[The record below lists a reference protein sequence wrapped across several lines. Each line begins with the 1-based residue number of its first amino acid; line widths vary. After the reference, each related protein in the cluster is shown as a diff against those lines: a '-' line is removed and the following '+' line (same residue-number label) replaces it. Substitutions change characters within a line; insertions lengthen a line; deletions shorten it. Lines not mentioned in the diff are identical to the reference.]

1 MNNFFKKV
9 LPVLILGMI
18 IGFVVYNGMPKV
30 AENQTI
36 DKDGVQIHIIS
47 DGKISQKK
55 VDEFLE
61 SYENQP
67 SYLKNKVKNV
77 YLMTQENI
85 IKSENEIYW
94 DGAGNVTNNGFAYD
108 YDVYISSSS
117 VNIDETL
124 THEMWHV
131 YDFVYGDGLHFMSEL
146 DSNLINLYNQNKN
159 MLGEYAAENYLEFFA
174 TAGETYT
181 NDQEYLKEVDINM
194 YNYFESLP
202 KE

>member
-1 MNNFFKKV
+1 MKRI
-9 LPVLILGMI
+9 LLILILGMI
-18 IGFVVYNGMPKV
+18 IGFIGYNRMPKV

-36 DKDGVQIHIIS
+36 DKDGVQIHIVS

-67 SYLKNKVKNV
+67 LYLKSKVKNF
-77 YLMTQENI
+77 YLMTQDNI
-85 IKSENEIYW
+85 VKSENEIYW
-94 DGAGNVTNNGFAYD
+94 DGAGNVADDGFAYD
-108 YDVYISSSS
+108 YDVYVSSSS
-117 VNIDETL
+117 VCINETL

-131 YDFVYGDGLHFMSEL
+131 YDFVYGDGLHSLSEL
-146 DSNLINLYNQNKN
+146 DNNLINLYNQNKN
-159 MLGEYAAENYLEFFA
+159 MFGEHAAENYLEFFA
-174 TAGETYT
+174 TAGDSYI
-181 NDQEYLKEVDINM
+181 NDSEYLNEVDINL